1 MGRPTPQA
9 AFPLPVCGPAP
20 RGAAL
25 APDLPPTRGKSIVSE
40 LSKNAR
46 RIRPSIVYD
55 MGCPLLRS
63 WLAFACQR
71 GHPLSGTKET
81 WLAPNVLLLGFRL
94 VCLSPWRHRQ
104 LAIGRMPVR
113 GEPARWRRGDSQ
125 AMGQGW

>member
-55 MGCPLLRS
+55 TGCPLLRS
-63 WLAFACQR
+63 CLAFACQR
-71 GHPLSGTKET
+71 KGPPTFWHKGNVVGTE
-81 WLAPNVLLLGFRL
+81 RL
-94 VCLSPWRHRQ
+94 VRLPPLLFQ
-104 LAIGRMPVR
+104 
-113 GEPARWRRGDSQ
+113 PASIVGV
-125 AMGQGW
+125 